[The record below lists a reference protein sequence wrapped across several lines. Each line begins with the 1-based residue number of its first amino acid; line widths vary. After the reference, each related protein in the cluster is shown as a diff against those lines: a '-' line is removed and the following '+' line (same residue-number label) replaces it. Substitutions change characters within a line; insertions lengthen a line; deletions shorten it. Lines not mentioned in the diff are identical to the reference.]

1 MFKKVDAFLEELL
14 TYQLPGNDCII
25 CRKGE
30 VIYRKCSGFA
40 DKEKKMPLTGKER
53 YQIFSCSKMI
63 TCTAA
68 MQLWEKGAFQLDDP
82 LSLYL
87 PEYAEMT
94 VKTPDGGIKKA
105 ENPITLRHLFT
116 MTAGFNYNLH
126 SKSLRR
132 AFDATNG
139 SCPTREVIRFLAQEP
154 LEFEPGTRWL
164 YSLCHDVLAAVV
176 EVVSGMPFNEYV
188 TRNIF
193 DVLGMSQTT
202 FLLPAAEFD
211 TLIPLYREVPENDRL
226 CVLQGMCNYGA
237 GPYRL
242 GINYASGGAGAVSTT
257 EDYNKLLQAL
267 CRGEALLKRST
278 IDMMRSDQLTEEQFK
293 YYAGADNYS
302 YGLGVRCP
310 RRGTSDLSDFGWGGA
325 AGAYFSIDPGREVT
339 ILYMQHVVASTA
351 AGMRMK
357 IRQMI
362 HEVTDRM

>member
-1 MFKKVDAFLEELL
+1 MNQNGETLNLLKQLEALGVPGIDCTVYQKGREVFRYRSGYSDEAKTKPVD
-14 TYQLPGNDCII
+14 G
-25 CRKGE
+25 
-30 VIYRKCSGFA
+30 S
-40 DKEKKMPLTGKER
+40 ER
-53 YQIFSCSKMI
+53 YNIYSCSKLI

-68 MQLWEKGAFQLDDP
+68 LQLVEKDIMRLDDAVYE
-82 LSLYL
+82 YL
-87 PEYAEMT
+87 PEFRNMKKL
-94 VKTPDGGIKKA
+94 VDGKL
-105 ENPITLRHLFT
+105 EDVRNTMTLRHLFT

-278 IDMMRSDQLTEEQFK
+278 IDMMRTPLYDLNFA
-293 YYAGADNYS
+293 YLDNAGYR
-302 YGLGVRCP
+302 YGLGVRTMSRP
-310 RRGTSDLSDFGWGGA
+310 QEFMEL
-325 AGAYFSIDPGREVT
+325 
-339 ILYMQHVVASTA
+339 
-351 AGMRMK
+351 
-357 IRQMI
+357 
-362 HEVTDRM
+362 